1 MGWFQKKIRPEQI
14 VNIMKLIFFILITY
28 LVYRFLSRFF
38 TTPTERPNT
47 QYWKTFYKN
56 VSPTYHTPKEK
67 DISSQ
72 ARVIDSSSLGE
83 K

>member
-1 MGWFQKKIRPEQI
+1 
-14 VNIMKLIFFILITY
+14 MKLILFILVTY

-38 TTPTERPNT
+38 TTPTEHPNT
-47 QYWKTFYKN
+47 QHWKTFYKN

>member
-1 MGWFQKKIRPEQI
+1 
-14 VNIMKLIFFILITY
+14 MKLILFILMTY

-38 TTPTERPNT
+38 TAPTERSNP
-47 QYWKTFYKN
+47 QWKTFYKN
-56 VSPTYHTPKEK
+56 VSPKEK

-72 ARVIDSSSLGE
+72 ARVIDSNSLGE

>member
-1 MGWFQKKIRPEQI
+1 
-14 VNIMKLIFFILITY
+14 MKLILFILMTY

-38 TTPTERPNT
+38 TAPTERPNT
-47 QYWKTFYKN
+47 QWKTFYKN
-56 VSPTYHTPKEK
+56 VSPTPREK

-72 ARVIDSSSLGE
+72 ARVIDSNSLRE

>member
-1 MGWFQKKIRPEQI
+1 
-14 VNIMKLIFFILITY
+14 MKLILFILMTY

-38 TTPTERPNT
+38 TAPTERPNT
-47 QYWKTFYKN
+47 HWKTFYKN
-56 VSPTYHTPKEK
+56 VSPTPREK

>member
-1 MGWFQKKIRPEQI
+1 
-14 VNIMKLIFFILITY
+14 MKLILFILMTY

-38 TTPTERPNT
+38 TAPIERPNP
-47 QYWKTFYKN
+47 QWKTFYKN
-56 VSPTYHTPKEK
+56 VSPIPKEK